1 MVSFQCDGC
10 GDVVKKPKLN
20 QHGNRCYATFT
31 CIDCSTT
38 FQGTSY
44 QSHNSCMTEAEKF
57 QKHIYQNKNAPAAAP
72 VKSKPEPKKAAA
84 AATKPISIVDQ
95 LNEKKRKADSN
106 KEEEEKS
113 KSKKSKS
120 SSSLSTWS
128 ADELDKDESKNLQNA
143 LKHVLK
149 GGKSLALKDV
159 RKKTIELIE
168 KHPKYKKSG
177 KSDLKKSFDKQF
189 SLTLKD
195 DSVTFA

>member
-57 QKHIYQNKNAPAAAP
+57 QKHIYQAKNGPSTVP
-72 VKSKPEPKKAAA
+72 VKKKSVPKQTAPSTSKPM
-84 AATKPISIVDQ
+84 SIIDQ
-95 LNEKKRKADSN
+95 LNEKKRKNDS
-106 KEEEEKS
+106 KEEEKEKP
-113 KSKKSKS
+113 KSKKTKS
-120 SSSLSTWS
+120 GNLSSWS
-128 ADELDKDESKNLQNA
+128 ADELDKDESRNLKNA
-143 LKHVLK
+143 LKHILEEN
-149 GGKSLALKDV
+149 KSLSLKDV

-168 KHPKYKKSG
+168 KHPKFKRSG

-195 DSVTFA
+195 DSITFA